1 MSSIG
6 AKDKA
11 APSAVVR
18 AFLQW
23 IVVQK
28 GHSPAT
34 VRAYGVDLAQFEMF
48 LRNAGCDLA
57 RPGEISR
64 RHVQRFLAELFH
76 AGTAKSSMAR
86 KLAAVRSLFRYLLR
100 MRHIAADPTSGIRN
114 PRQEH
119 RHPRA
124 LNVDQA
130 FALLDA
136 PIEPSEEALETALH
150 CRDLAL
156 VELLYGS
163 GLRVS
168 EAMALDVDD
177 VEPRTGVLRV
187 LGKGSKERL
196 APLSD
201 TSVAALSEWLRVR
214 PCLASSREPAL
225 FVGRR
230 GARLNRRQAARIIA
244 VLCAKAGLPT
254 AISPHGLRHSFATHL
269 LEAGAD
275 LRSVQELLGHRRL
288 TTTQRYTRLT
298 LEHLMRVYDQAHP
311 RSRQK

>member
-1 MSSIG
+1 MSLIG
-6 AKDKA
+6 VKDNVAHSA
-11 APSAVVR
+11 AVR

-23 IVVQK
+23 IAVQK
-28 GHSPAT
+28 GHSSAT
-34 VRAYGVDLAQFEMF
+34 VRAYGADLRQFEDF
-48 LRNAGCDLA
+48 LRDVGCDLA
-57 RPGEISR
+57 RPGEVSR
-64 RHVQRFLAELFH
+64 RHVQQFLAALFH

-100 MRHIAADPTSGIRN
+100 MRHIVADPTSGIRN
-114 PRQEH
+114 PRQEQ
-119 RHPRA
+119 RHPRV
-124 LNVDQA
+124 LNVDQT

-136 PIEPSEEALETALH
+136 PTEPSKEALETALH

-156 VELLYGS
+156 AELLYGS

-168 EAMALDVDD
+168 EAMALNVDD
-177 VEPRTGVLRV
+177 VEPRSGVLRV

-201 TSVAALSEWLRVR
+201 TSVAALAEWLRLR
-214 PCLASSREPAL
+214 PYLASSREQAL
-225 FVGRR
+225 FVGKR

-244 VLCAKAGLPT
+244 LLCARAGLPT

-269 LEAGAD
+269 LESGAD

-311 RSRQK
+311 RSRQH